1 MKKYLDLIRIKHWI
15 KNILIFVPMI
25 CGKVLN
31 KDNLYICILG
41 FISFCFISSYIYI
54 VNDIKDIDKDR
65 LHDRKKY
72 RPLASGI
79 ISKRLAIVIG
89 IILMIMGIVIN
100 YMIKSSLLNMSF
112 YLLISYLI
120 INILYSYYLKNI
132 VIIDVFLLSLGFI
145 LRIYYGA
152 ALVNISVSDWLFLT
166 IMCGSLFLGL
176 GKRKKELISNSKVR
190 DCLKGYNEIFLD
202 KFQYMSLT
210 LTIVFYSLWAISHDS
225 NYLVF
230 TIPIIIILF
239 MRYCLIVETK
249 SEGDPVTILYSD
261 KSLMFLCLIYI
272 VLMIISLVI
281 L

>member
-41 FISFCFISSYIYI
+41 SISFCFISSFIYI

-79 ISKRLAIVIG
+79 ISKRLAVVIG
-89 IILMIMGIVIN
+89 IILMVMGIIIN
-100 YMIKSSLLNMSF
+100 YIVTSSLLNISF
-112 YLLISYLI
+112 YLLVGYLI

-145 LRIYYGA
+145 LRVYYGA
-152 ALVNISVSDWLFLT
+152 SLIDIEVSNWLFLT

-190 DCLKGYNEIFLD
+190 DCLSSYNEIFLD
-202 KFQYMSLT
+202 KFQYVSLT
-210 LTIVFYSLWAISHDS
+210 LMVVFYSLWSISHDS
-225 NYLVF
+225 SYLVF
-230 TIPIIIILF
+230 TVPVIMILF
-239 MRYCLIVETK
+239 MRYCLIMENKT
-249 SEGDPVTILYSD
+249 EGDPVTILYSD
-261 KSLMFLCLIYI
+261 KALMFLCLIYMAMM
-272 VLMIISLVI
+272 VVFLLI

>member
-1 MKKYLDLIRIKHWI
+1 MKKYLDLIRVKHWI

-31 KDNLYICILG
+31 KNNLYICILG
-41 FISFCFISSYIYI
+41 FISFCFISSFIYI
-54 VNDIKDIDKDR
+54 VNDIKDINKDR
-65 LHDRKKY
+65 LHKRKKY

-79 ISKRLAIVIG
+79 ISKKLAIVIG
-89 IILMIMGIVIN
+89 IILMSLGIFIN

-120 INILYSYYLKNI
+120 VNILYSYYLKNI

-190 DCLKGYNEIFLD
+190 DCLDGYNEIFLD

-230 TIPIIIILF
+230 TIPVIIILF

-261 KSLMFLCLIYI
+261 TALMLLCLIYI
-272 VLMIISLVI
+272 VLMIVSLVI